1 MPPFRRPAPLAVAAL
16 ACALAL
22 SATAKERVP
31 APVDATVTA
40 AAWQADV
47 AAMADAEDDAG
58 RRARLRQRL
67 SAAGMPT
74 TAQAFKYKSRPGEN
88 LIAEVSGDADLPLLL
103 IGAHAD
109 RVDVGRGATDNA
121 SGSAAVLALA
131 ERFHRTP
138 LRHHRVKVAF
148 WDLEERGLRGSAAY
162 IAQGRE
168 KPVLYVNFDVFGWG
182 DRLWLMSPDADA
194 PLVAASRRAAQAT
207 GLAITAGD
215 RYPPSDHLAFLKAG
229 WPAVSYSLVGG
240 DEIDGILAE
249 FAGRSPDP
257 MPKVMAVIHS
267 PNDTVEQIDPAAAAR
282 GIDAIEAALRAW
294 DANAD

>member
-1 MPPFRRPAPLAVAAL
+1 MPPFRRPAPFAITVAVLAF
-16 ACALAL
+16 ALAL
-22 SATAKERVP
+22 SATAKERIP
-31 APVDATVTA
+31 APVDATA
-40 AAWQADV
+40 AAWRADV
-47 AAMADAEDDAG
+47 TAMADAEDDAG

-67 SAAGMPT
+67 SVAGMPAT
-74 TAQAFKYKSRPGEN
+74 VQAFEYKARPGEN
-88 LIAEVSGDADLPLLL
+88 LIANVSGDAGLPLLL
-103 IGAHAD
+103 IGAHSD

-131 ERFHRTP
+131 ERFHRAP
-138 LRHHRVKVAF
+138 LRHHRVAVAF
-148 WDLEERGLRGSAAY
+148 WDLEERGLRGAAAY
-162 IAQGRE
+162 IAQHGE
-168 KPVLYVNFDVFGWG
+168 KPALYVNFDVFGWG
-182 DRLWLMSPDADA
+182 DRLWMMSPDAND

-249 FAGRSPDP
+249 FAGQSPDP

-294 DANAD
+294 DAKAD

>member
-1 MPPFRRPAPLAVAAL
+1 MPPFRRPAPLAVVAL
-16 ACALAL
+16 VCALAH
-22 SATAKERVP
+22 SATAKERAP
-31 APVDATVTA
+31 APVDATA
-40 AAWQADV
+40 AAWRADV
-47 AAMADAEDDAG
+47 AAMADAEDGAG

-67 SAAGMPT
+67 AVADMPT
-74 TAQAFKYKSRPGEN
+74 TALAFEYRSQPGEN

-131 ERFHRTP
+131 ERLHRVP

-168 KPVLYVNFDVFGWG
+168 KPALYVNFDVFGWG
-182 DRLWLMSPDADA
+182 DRLWMMSPDAND
-194 PLVAASRRAAQAT
+194 PLVAASRKAAQAE

-229 WPAVSYSLVGG
+229 WPAVSYSLVGR
-240 DEIDGILAE
+240 DEIDGILAT

-267 PNDTVEQIDPAAAAR
+267 PNDTVEQVDPAAAAR

-294 DANAD
+294 DAKAD